1 MLSTKWFSK
10 IQQSAYYWIYK
21 RLKTKILLILI
32 KDNVYSS
39 IQLRVLLLSKLKK
52 DNIYIYKKKLLYL

>member
-10 IQQSAYYWIYK
+10 IQQLTYYWIYK

-32 KDNVYSS
+32 QDNVYSS
-39 IQLRVLLLSKLKK
+39 IQLRILLLSKLKK
-52 DNIYIYKKKLLYL
+52 RQYLHI